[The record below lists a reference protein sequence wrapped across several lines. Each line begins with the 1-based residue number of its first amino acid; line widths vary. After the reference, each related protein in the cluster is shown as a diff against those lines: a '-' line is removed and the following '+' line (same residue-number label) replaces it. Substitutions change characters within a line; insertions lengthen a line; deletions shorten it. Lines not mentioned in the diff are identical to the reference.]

1 MRSMIQSVI
10 FLITSILLLSV
21 AVFAWFTN
29 TNRAHVQPLSVSVTD
44 GSPIPYEIRYY
55 TKDNVYKFD
64 IDANSVLVFDEM
76 SGSYVAQNALVIDQP
91 SYAFNGT
98 FMSDYDPLI
107 EENNLEKNVIVE
119 ITLEFSGNAATLRNT
134 LVSDKLL
141 SNFAVANYPYT
152 TSRPYYVTEAALVQ
166 SIISKDHNNFLEG
179 ENKYDTLNNVF
190 NQMDGNGDP
199 IHPIYSF
206 YQDDVYTGSVNFG
219 NVTITSDITQYKLY
233 YNFSYDEARID
244 SFLVNEN
251 IDVVIDNMSFI
262 VFFQDV
268 KFSIVVGGNS

>member
-44 GSPIPYEIRYY
+44 GSPLPYEIKYY
-55 TKDNVYKFD
+55 TKDNIYKFD
-64 IDANSVLVFDEM
+64 IPSNSVLVYDASSSSF
-76 SGSYVAQNALVIDQP
+76 VAQESLPIDNP
-91 SYAFNGT
+91 SFTFNGA
-98 FMSDYDPLI
+98 FMNDYDPII

-119 ITLEFSGNAATLRNT
+119 ITIDFEGNGASIRNS
-134 LVSDKLL
+134 LYSDKLI

-166 SIISKDHNNFLEG
+166 SLISKDYNNFLEG